1 MAEFESS
8 ESWKTAVRLAASVGR
23 LRVASNLKAVAD
35 AQQAA
40 FLAAGEAAGAIAEAS
55 TRDRGGQIG
64 RLRDAAASL
73 ARCRSWIEVVA
84 ELTNEPVAVFDEELQ
99 MIEHASKLV
108 AASLSTLD
116 IRDSRPPRPDNR
128 GPRDGAPPR
137 DGGRRDDDRP
147 REDFRPR
154 QGGGGRGRGT
164 SQPGGLR

>member
-1 MAEFESS
+1 MAEFETS
-8 ESWKTAVRLAASVGR
+8 ESWKTTVRLAAAVGR

-40 FLAAGEAAGAIAEAS
+40 FMAAGEAAGAVAEAA
-55 TRDRGGQIG
+55 TRDRGGQVG
-64 RLRDAAASL
+64 RFRDAAGAL

-84 ELTNEPVAVFDEELQ
+84 ELTNEPVAVFDQEIE
-99 MIEHASKLV
+99 MIEHANKLI

-116 IRDSRPPRPDNR
+116 TRDSRPPRPDSR
-128 GPRDGAPPR
+128 GPRDGAPR
-137 DGGRRDDDRP
+137 DGGRRDDPRP

-154 QGGGGRGRGT
+154 GGGGGRGKGT